1 MRAAAHDLTEGR
13 RIVIVH
19 PPWIAET
26 AAKLGMDT
34 TPWPNAAEAA
44 HAYLQAVEGNRNGE
58 PVFVEGYKPA

>member
-1 MRAAAHDLTEGR
+1 M
-13 RIVIVH
+13 IVH